1 MRIAISTEGNEVF
14 PHFGRS
20 PVFTI
25 VDVVDGSVV
34 GKGVIPNPGHQ
45 PGFIPRFLS
54 EKGVQLVVTGG
65 MGARAQD
72 IFQELGMETVLG
84 VSGNVDDVI
93 ERVMAGTLTG
103 GASLCDHGSGKGSG
117 VEKTVCDHPHGD
129 HHHDK

>member
-1 MRIAISTEGNEVF
+1 MRIAISTEGNAVF
-14 PHFGRS
+14 PHFGRC

-25 VDVVDGSVV
+25 IDVVNGIVV

-45 PGFIPRFLS
+45 PGFIPRFLN

-93 ERVMAGTLTG
+93 ERVLAGTLTG

>member
-1 MRIAISTEGNEVF
+1 MRIAISTEGNAVF
-14 PHFGRS
+14 PHFGRC

-25 VDVVDGSVV
+25 IDVVNGIVV

-45 PGFIPRFLS
+45 PGFIPRFLN

-93 ERVMAGTLTG
+93 ERVLAGTLTG
-103 GASLCDHGSGKGSG
+103 GASLCDHGSGKGSD

>member
-1 MRIAISTEGNEVF
+1 MRIAISTEGNKVF

-25 VDVVDGSVV
+25 LDVVDGSVV

-54 EKGVQLVVTGG
+54 EKGVQLVITGG
-65 MGARAQD
+65 MGPRAQD

-84 VSGNVDDVI
+84 VSGNVDEVI
-93 ERVMAGTLTG
+93 ERFLAGSLTG

-117 VEKTVCDHPHGD
+117 VEKTVCDHPHDD
-129 HHHDK
+129 HHHGK